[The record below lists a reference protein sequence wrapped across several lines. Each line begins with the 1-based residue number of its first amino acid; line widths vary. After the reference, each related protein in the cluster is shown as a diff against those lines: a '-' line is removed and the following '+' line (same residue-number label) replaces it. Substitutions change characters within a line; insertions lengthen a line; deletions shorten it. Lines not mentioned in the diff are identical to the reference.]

1 MAGKLRIAIVNTV
14 DDIGSSLTEF
24 FAKRGAEVL
33 GIDDRGDVDSLP
45 PGVKVVAIDTRLG
58 PQALAQ
64 AILRGLQEEG
74 GAEILINNFG
84 PGLADVRMA
93 EGQLWALAAPPQVKA
108 AFAATRAFLTL
119 SKQRR
124 ALVVNLGLGIGPVDE
139 HCPVRYALLG
149 FAYSLGLMELRNIE
163 AVNLCLHNLCGQQP
177 GRCSV
182 CAEDTLLT
190 SPASDE
196 AIPFE
201 HLHLTGYGQV
211 SELVT
216 RAIDKFRGTVQAEGG
231 GT

>member
-1 MAGKLRIAIVNTV
+1 MAGKLRIAIVNIG
-14 DDIGSSLTEF
+14 DDIGSSLIGF
-24 FAKRGAEVL
+24 FAKREAEVL
-33 GIDDRGDVDSLP
+33 AIDEVRNLGSLP
-45 PGVKVVAIDTRLG
+45 PGVKALTIETRLG

-93 EGQLWALAAPPQVKA
+93 EGQLWALSAPPQAKA

-119 SKQRR
+119 SKQCR
-124 ALVVNLGLGIGPVDE
+124 ALVINLGLGIGPVDE

-149 FAYSLGLMELRNIE
+149 FAYSLGLMELGNIE

-177 GRCSV
+177 GTCST

-190 SPASDE
+190 SPASGVT
-196 AIPFE
+196 IPFE
-201 HLHLTGYGQV
+201 HLHLTGYRQV

-216 RAIDKFRGTVQAEGG
+216 TAIDRFREVTQGKGG
-231 GT
+231 ET